1 MTSEPKWS
9 PRIGPMTSQA
19 LDVSEIGSSFELV
32 QEKYLAQSTS
42 RRLPWQEDPD
52 IIYLESGRQALAV
65 VEAELRSQGH
75 SYLHVPAYLCDSMIA
90 AFKCNDGWT
99 LRSLP
104 VDSDLAVRPAD
115 LLARV
120 TAGVLLH
127 TPYFGRQDSAAMLDA
142 LNTLRQRGV
151 VVVVDETHRVLSG
164 PSQVADIRVASL
176 RKMLP
181 LYDGGYVTGLS
192 LTAGPL
198 PPSLQSV
205 ARESEV
211 IGSEVIGSEVI
222 GSEVPALRQAA
233 MLCKSNALAAG
244 DDNETH
250 RALFAE
256 VEHATEGRT
265 QPARMSVD
273 SLSLLHRLDLEL
285 IRTTRETNS
294 TLLAQALGRSAQGS
308 RFRVVN
314 PPTADLLPFFLLLE
328 TDEVA
333 GLRQYLAEQRI
344 YCPVHWP
351 PSVLLP
357 RTSQWP
363 SRYLSLPIDQ
373 RYCEADMLR
382 MAVCVATFFAEN

>member
-1 MTSEPKWS
+1 
-9 PRIGPMTSQA
+9 MTSQA
-19 LDVSEIGSSFELV
+19 LDVPEIGSSFELV

-42 RRLPWQEDPD
+42 RRFPWQEDPD
-52 IIYLESGRQALAV
+52 TIYLESGRQALAV

-90 AFKCNDGWT
+90 AFQGNAFQRHAGWT

-142 LNTLRQRGV
+142 LDTLRQRGV

-211 IGSEVIGSEVI
+211 IGSEVAV
-222 GSEVPALRQAA
+222 LRQAA

-256 VEHATEGRT
+256 VEHATESRT

-273 SLSLLHRLDLEL
+273 SLSLLNGLDLEL
-285 IRTTRETNS
+285 IRTTRQTNS
-294 TLLAQALGRSAQGS
+294 TLLAQALGRSDQGG

-314 PPTADLLPFFLLLE
+314 PPSEDLLPFYLLLE
-328 TDEVA
+328 TDQVA
-333 GLRQYLAEQRI
+333 GLRQYMAEQRI

-357 RTSQWP
+357 RTSKWP

>member
-1 MTSEPKWS
+1 
-9 PRIGPMTSQA
+9 MTSQA
-19 LDVSEIGSSFELV
+19 LDVPEIGSSFELV
-32 QEKYLAQSTS
+32 QEKYLAQSVS
-42 RRLPWQEDPD
+42 LRLPWQAGADV
-52 IIYLESGRQALAV
+52 IYVESGRQALAV

-75 SYLHVPAYLCDSMIA
+75 SDLHVPAYLCDSMIA
-90 AFKCNDGWT
+90 AFQCSAFPCNDGWN

-142 LNTLRQRGV
+142 LDTLRQRGV

-164 PSQVADIRVASL
+164 PSHVADIRVASL

-192 LTAGPL
+192 LTAEPL

-205 ARESEV
+205 ALEAEV
-211 IGSEVIGSEVI
+211 IGSEVA
-222 GSEVPALRQAA
+222 ALRQAA

-244 DDNETH
+244 DDNESH

-256 VEHATEGRT
+256 VEHATESRT

-273 SLSLLHRLDLEL
+273 SLSLLHCLDLEL
-285 IRTTRETNS
+285 IATTREANS
-294 TLLAQALGRSAQGS
+294 ILLAQALGRSDQGS

-314 PPTADLLPFFLLLE
+314 PPAEDLLPFFLLLE
-328 TDEVA
+328 TDEVV
-333 GLRQYLAEQRI
+333 GLRRYLAEQRI

-357 RTSQWP
+357 RTSAWP
-363 SRYLSLPIDQ
+363 SRYISLPIDQ

-382 MAVCVATFFAEN
+382 VAACVKTFFAEN